1 MMLEKG
7 RISPRQTGQLLFM
20 TTIAT
25 VIFFAPSMIAGLAG
39 HDAWLAALAGPMF
52 ALITLLLIIW
62 LGRKHP
68 GLTIFQYS
76 EVILGRWLGKTV
88 ALLYVWGFLHI
99 GAIAV
104 REFGDFM
111 TTSFMSHTPISLFN
125 FSIILLCAWSV
136 ITGLEVIARMNEF
149 IIILL
154 VSFLLLI
161 LMFSTPNW
169 ELGYLLPFF
178 SRGAMPV
185 LQAALIPAAW
195 HGNIIVL
202 AVILPFITR
211 PARAFFAGTAAVLTS
226 ATLLT
231 VGVIGMTAVFG
242 PELSSSFLFPLHLF
256 AQTINIGQIITRFES
271 AVMTIWTAGIFIKT
285 SVFYY
290 CAALG
295 LAQILNLKEVRPV
308 VLPLGILLGT
318 LSISLFEDVTMLVSF
333 LEKTRPLYTLSLYS
347 FGLPLLLFAVTL
359 IREKIFGSRFGEE
372 TNEA

>member
-1 MMLEKG
+1 MLEKG

>member
-1 MMLEKG
+1 MLEKG
-7 RISPRQTGQLLFM
+7 RISPRQTGQLLFI

-25 VIFFAPSMIAGLAG
+25 VIFFAPSLIASLAG
-39 HDAWLAALAGPMF
+39 HDAWLAALLGPMF
-52 ALITLLLIIW
+52 TLITLLLITW

-68 GLTIFQYS
+68 GQTIFQYS
-76 EVILGRWLGKTV
+76 ETILGKWLGKAV

-99 GAIAV
+99 GAMAV

-111 TTSFMSHTPISLFN
+111 TTSFMSHTPISVFN
-125 FSIILLCAWSV
+125 FSMLLLCAWSV
-136 ITGLEVIARMNEF
+136 LVGLEVIARMNEF
-149 IIILL
+149 IIILI

-161 LMFSTPNW
+161 LFFSLPNW
-169 ELGYLLPFF
+169 ELDYLLPFF
-178 SRGAMPV
+178 ARGPLPV

-202 AVILPFITR
+202 AVILPFMTR
-211 PARAFFAGTAAVLTS
+211 PTRAFLAGTAAIFAST
-226 ATLLT
+226 TLLT
-231 VGVIGMTAVFG
+231 IGVVGMTAIFG

-271 AVMTIWTAGIFIKT
+271 VVMTTWMAGIFIKT

-295 LAQILNLKEVRPV
+295 LAQVLNLKEVRPV
-308 VLPLGILLGT
+308 VLPLGIILGT
-318 LSISLFEDVTMLVSF
+318 LSISLFQDVTMLGNF
-333 LEKTRPLYTLSLYS
+333 LKETRPYYTISLY
-347 FGLPLLLFAVTL
+347 FLGLPLLLFAVTL
-359 IREKIFGSRFGEE
+359 IREKIFGVCFGEQ